1 MKPALKG
8 KQSLLIAL
16 WIFAK
21 TISLDLKG
29 DLDSWPGSAIHWV
42 HELEFNLE
50 SISLSK
56 IRNTFFLSPERSF

>member
-29 DLDSWPGSAIHWV
+29 DLDS
-42 HELEFNLE
+42 
-50 SISLSK
+50 
-56 IRNTFFLSPERSF
+56 